1 MLFIDCAVSY
11 ETSSNIRCIEKEK
24 QALLEFKKGLA
35 DHSNILSSWS
45 AENRDCCEWR
55 GITCNNQTG
64 GIIMLDLMERSLAGM
79 INVSLLLELQYLSYL
94 KLSYND
100 FHGGRIPNDIGRFNQ
115 LKELGLAQAGFVGP
129 IPHQL
134 GNLSDLQT
142 LGLSRNNLTVDNLD
156 WLSGLSSLSSLLLS
170 DVTLS
175 KVVNWP
181 LSISKLPSLSEL
193 SSLVEINLSRNQLKG
208 PIPDVFSNMICRL
221 TDFLIRLHDSLKNL
235 SCAENTLE
243 YLYLSNNRSLG
254 PFPDLTEYLTLRIL
268 KVDNNTGLSLGGPLP
283 KNLGQ
288 HNKLDSLS
296 LVDNKLSGPLS
307 DFTELSSLTSLFLK
321 NNQLNLAI
329 PKSMGKLSS
338 LRMLDLSNNSLHGV
352 VTEAHFSN
360 LSRLWFLDISH
371 NSFLSFNFN
380 SDWIPPFQ
388 LDTLHMTSC
397 DVGSFPIWLR
407 TQRKLSTLD
416 MANAN
421 ISDAIPDWFWN
432 NLSSPWYNLNLSF
445 NQIHGKLPNLSSM
458 NYLSGTLRR
467 ASKLLDAIQEL
478 VILEPGK

>member
-1 MLFIDCAVSY
+1 MLFIACAVSY

-45 AENRDCCEWR
+45 AKNRDCCEWR
-55 GITCNNQTG
+55 GITCNNKTG

-100 FHGGRIPNDIGRFNQ
+100 FHGGRIPNDIGRFSQ

-129 IPHQL
+129 IPRQL

-142 LGLSRNNLTVDNLD
+142 LDLSRNNLTVDNLD

-170 DVTLS
+170 DVNLS

-193 SSLVEINLSRNQLKG
+193 SSLVLINLSRNQLKG
-208 PIPDVFSNMICRL
+208 PIPDVFSNM
-221 TDFLIRLHDSLKNL
+221 NL

-243 YLYLSNNRSLG
+243 FLYLSNNGFLG
-254 PFPDLTEYLTLRIL
+254 PFPDLTKYLALRML

-296 LVDNKLSGPLS
+296 LVDNQLSGPLP

-321 NNQLNLAI
+321 NNKLNGAI

-338 LRMLDLSNNSLHGV
+338 LGMLDLSYNSLNGV

-380 SDWIPPFQ
+380 SGWIPPFQ

-397 DVGSFPIWLR
+397 NVGTFPIWLR

-432 NLSSPWYNLNLSF
+432 NPSSPWYNLNLSF

-458 NYLSGTLRR
+458 NYLSGTLRG